1 MSIYSTG
8 RSRVI
13 INEID
18 LSQVVT
24 GAAVTVGCANIV
36 SNQGSTDKLLWTD
49 AQSFLAHYGNP
60 DASVSFDIYTALDFF
75 REGNQLWAQRVVGD
89 GALYAGVIMSQT
101 GQDTQ
106 LTGTAA
112 GVANPQVNDWTLQAP
127 AGSQPIALFWPKRG
141 PGSYASQ
148 LAISIT
154 SPNLEQ
160 VQNVNSTTAITGGT
174 LAAGT
179 YTYQVCAIGDNGD
192 ALASTSHQVVIGT
205 GSSTNSITL
214 MWDPVQGANGYRVFG
229 RAVAGYGELIEVG
242 IGNNTFTDD
251 GSITPDV
258 SIQPIN
264 NPANLPT
271 PLTDFTVNVFDLT
284 QSLVTP
290 VEQFDCTLLPGIDGD
305 GVATELTERI
315 NPYSQYINVTSN
327 VSSLADPSSIRID
340 SATQVAMAGGNSGTA
355 PTSFDVAAAWGTWSD
370 TDQYSINTL
379 INGGHADPTVQM
391 AMDELA
397 RGRGDSVALLDVP
410 SAQQQFQQAINY
422 RTLTLNLNSSYSAL
436 FTPDVLESDN
446 INGKQQ
452 FVPFSGW
459 AAALCARTDRVAN
472 PSYAIAGL
480 NRGLVNVLRLRQNY
494 NPGQMDALFDKQ
506 LNYVR
511 VFSGQGTALWEQRT
525 LQAKQSALSWLSVR
539 RIVNVI
545 KVALYDFGLYV
556 IHEPLDEITQRQVT
570 GSFSDYLQT
579 LKNARAL
586 HDFTVISNASNNT
599 PAENNQGILRVTVI
613 LIPVIPVSKLV
624 VDLVVSKQGVS
635 FQETV
640 SQLYAG

>member
-1 MSIYSTG
+1 MSIYATG

-36 SNQGSTDKLLWTD
+36 STQGSTEPLLWTD

-60 DASVSFDIYTALDFF
+60 DASVSFDVYTALDFF
-75 REGNQLWAQRVVGD
+75 REGNQLWARRVVGQ

-106 LTGTAA
+106 LTPASA
-112 GVANPQVNDWTLQAP
+112 GVANPKVNDWTLQAP
-127 AGSQPIALFWPKRG
+127 SGSQAIALFWPRLG
-141 PGSYASQ
+141 PGSYASNF
-148 LAISIT
+148 AISIT

-160 VQNVNSTTAITGGT
+160 VQNVNSTTAITGGQ
-174 LAAGT
+174 LNAGT
-179 YTYQVCAIGDNGD
+179 YTYQVSAIGDNGD
-192 ALASTSHQVVIGT
+192 ALASTSHQVVIGGVAT
-205 GSSTNSITL
+205 TNAITL
-214 MWDPVQGANGYRVFG
+214 TWDPVAGANGYRVFG
-229 RAVAGYGELIEVG
+229 RATTGYGEIIEVG
-242 IGNNTFTDD
+242 AGITTFIDT
-251 GSITPDV
+251 GAVTPDTA
-258 SIQPIN
+258 IQPIL
-264 NPANLPT
+264 NPADLP
-271 PLTDFTVNVFDLT
+271 PPIADFLVNVFDLS
-284 QSLVTP
+284 QSGVSP
-290 VEQFDCTLLPGIDGD
+290 VEQFPCTLLPGVDGD
-305 GVATELTERI
+305 GVATELAERI
-315 NPYSQYINVTSN
+315 NPYSQYIYVTSN
-327 VSSLADPSSIRID
+327 VPALVDPASIRID
-340 SATQVAMAGGNSGTA
+340 NAPQTAMAGGNSGTA
-355 PTSFDVAAAWGTWSD
+355 PTSFDVANAWGTWTD
-370 TDQYSINTL
+370 TDLYPINTL
-379 INGGHADPTVQM
+379 INGGHADPTVQN
-391 AMDELA
+391 AMEELA

-410 SAQQQFQQAINY
+410 SAQQQFQAAINY
-422 RTLTLNLNSSYSAL
+422 RQLTLNMNSSYAAL
-436 FTPDVLESDN
+436 FSPDVLESDN

-494 NPGQMDALFDKQ
+494 NPGQMDALFNKQ
-506 LNYVR
+506 VNYTRAFV
-511 VFSGQGTALWEQRT
+511 GQGTALWEQRT
-525 LQAKQSALSWLSVR
+525 LQAKSSALSWLSVR

-545 KVALYDFGLYV
+545 KVALYQFGLYV

-586 HDFTVISNASNNT
+586 HDFTVISDSSNNT

-613 LIPVIPVSKLV
+613 IIPVIPVSKLV

-640 SQLYAG
+640 TQLQAG